1 MRIPTAN
8 IEEFQRLYK
17 KRFGEEISSE
27 EAQKQ
32 GLAVMRLVAITMEQN
47 GWNLEDCL
55 K

>member
-17 KRFGEEISSE
+17 KHFGEEISSE

-47 GWNLEDCL
+47 GGSLENSP